1 MREQEAENAAHFYH
15 IGDVATLTGL
25 SADAL
30 RAWERVGLLTP
41 HRSTA
46 GVRRYTEDDLA
57 RIRLIARTLQK
68 GGYSRRAVAKLLQSG
83 DLRPDAADY
92 APGPARLRR
101 SRRGRHRERMSRG
114 SDQGAERG
122 GTAGESSNSTENP
135 MQDQD
140 EQDEV
145 RSERRTLE
153 AVARISDALASG
165 RALAEVLEVIC
176 SEACRAFGVSD
187 SILWL
192 VDPPPSALTVFP
204 SAFSLGTL
212 ARSVTRAEPL
222 GQAGAVVPQM
232 LGVAAAYG
240 PHSASVVHLPSHLPT
255 LPPTV
260 PLVPIRVPA
269 TGSYWTA
276 PPSLPLDD
284 QRDPVVRAFH
294 TRRGLIVN
302 RVTTPSLVHPLQTH
316 PELST
321 VVPGAALLVI
331 PLLATNGTPI
341 GVLSLSEA
349 LDPERFDSDDLER
362 VRLFAVQATLAIET
376 ARLHADIRV
385 AREQA
390 EEHRARWQAAVDDLP
405 ALVCICDSTQSIT
418 YISPTCGQVLGWP
431 DVFTTHPEIPLVP
444 GSESWVV
451 RFGFFWLGEPPA
463 NVQITAG
470 RPGTA
475 SVAGVSGAS
484 IEQVSPGELPLPR
497 ALRENQAVHAIT
509 VAHRCPD
516 GMERLVSWDAAPM
529 RTVKGELLGA
539 VAVGHD
545 VTQEHRQ
552 HEREACLAAVTH
564 AAAGA
569 PDAQGMEGRANRILT
584 ALVTHTRKPV
594 ISATL
599 YLLDEESGMLRRV
612 GVFGAEHS
620 GTHAPAL
627 PLSRQHPWWHLLIGG
642 AVYSSADGAQPRWL
656 RAIGL
661 VVWKA
666 SSLRAW
672 ATVPLRAGE
681 KLVGA
686 LSLGLSVP
694 HVWDAAER
702 AWLEACADAVM
713 MGVENDRLFAAEQ
726 QKSRALEVLLA
737 AADDGKSSYR

>member
-1 MREQEAENAAHFYH
+1 MTSRSSSEKQDSSSSVGTHAKEGENAAHFYH

-41 HRSTA
+41 HRSAA

-57 RIRLIARTLQK
+57 RIRLIARTLQQ
-68 GGYSRRAVAKLLQSG
+68 GGYSRRAVAKLLQFG

-92 APGPARLRR
+92 APGPARLHR
-101 SRRGRHRERMSRG
+101 SRRGGNRGRASRR
-114 SDQGAERG
+114 SDTGAQGD
-122 GTAGESSNSTENP
+122 AGISSEYP
-135 MQDQD
+135 GRDQD
-140 EQDEV
+140 EQDEA
-145 RSERRTLE
+145 RSERLTLD
-153 AVARISDALASG
+153 AVARINDALASG
-165 RALAEVLEVIC
+165 RALADVLEVIC
-176 SEACRAFGVSD
+176 GEACRAFGVSD
-187 SILWL
+187 SVLWL
-192 VDPPPSALTVFP
+192 PDYPPSPQEILPDVPRESVRKIGAQRFGQPAIVPLTLVAAASYGPHATAMPHAVPLDDRHALVVQ
-204 SAFSLGTL
+204 AFHSQRGMISNSLDASSL
-212 ARSVTRAEPL
+212 AHSEL
-222 GQAGAVVPQM
+222 SHLKLGAVV
-232 LGVAAAYG
+232 
-240 PHSASVVHLPSHLPT
+240 T
-255 LPPTV
+255 
-260 PLVPIRVPA
+260 
-269 TGSYWTA
+269 
-276 PPSLPLDD
+276 D
-284 QRDPVVRAFH
+284 
-294 TRRGLIVN
+294 
-302 RVTTPSLVHPLQTH
+302 
-316 PELST
+316 
-321 VVPGAALLVI
+321 AALLVV
-331 PLLATNGTPI
+331 PLLATNNTAI
-341 GVLSLSEA
+341 GVLSLMEV

-376 ARLHADIRV
+376 ARLHADLRE

-405 ALVCICDSTQSIT
+405 ALVCICDSSQSIT
-418 YISPTCGQVLGWP
+418 YVSPTCTQVLGWP
-431 DVFTTHPEIPLVP
+431 DVIADPVMPA
-444 GSESWVV
+444 ESWVA
-451 RFGFFWLGEPPA
+451 RCGFFWLGEPD
-463 NVQITAG
+463 
-470 RPGTA
+470 A
-475 SVAGVSGAS
+475 SVVVTDSLTGVGGTGRIFSELAAR
-484 IEQVSPGELPLPR
+484 GELPLPR
-497 ALRENQAVHAIT
+497 ALQENQAVHAIT

-529 RTVKGELLGA
+529 RTAQGQLRGA

-569 PDAQGMEGRANRILT
+569 LDPHGIESRANQILT

-599 YLLDEESGMLRRV
+599 YLLDEETDILRRV
-612 GVFGAEHS
+612 GVFGVEQS

-642 AVYSSADGAQPRWL
+642 AVYSSPDGAQPRWL

-661 VVWKA
+661 VVWRA
-666 SSLRAW
+666 SSIRAW

-713 MGVENDRLFAAEQ
+713 MGVENDRLFAAAQ
-726 QKSRALEVLLA
+726 QRSRALEALLA
-737 AADDGKSSYR
+737 AADDTSSPTGEAGAGR

>member
-1 MREQEAENAAHFYH
+1 MREQAAENAAHFYH

-41 HRSTA
+41 HRSAA

-57 RIRLIARTLQK
+57 RIRLIARTLQQR
-68 GGYSRRAVAKLLQSG
+68 GYSRRAIAKLLQSG

-101 SRRGRHRERMSRG
+101 SRRGGGRGRSSRL
-114 SDQGAERG
+114 SDTGAARG
-122 GTAGESSNSTENP
+122 GADRESAGTAENL
-135 MQDQD
+135 MQD
-140 EQDEV
+140 EQDEQDEA
-145 RSERRTLE
+145 RSERLTLE
-153 AVARISDALASG
+153 AIARINDALASG
-165 RALAEVLEVIC
+165 RALEEVLQVIC

-187 SILWL
+187 SALWL
-192 VDPPPSALTVFP
+192 LDSPSSLPVILPDTPRGTVHRTGAQP
-204 SAFSLGTL
+204 TS
-212 ARSVTRAEPL
+212 
-222 GQAGAVVPQM
+222 QAGGVP
-232 LGVAAAYG
+232 LTLVLAARYG
-240 PHSASVVHLPSHLPT
+240 PHTTDMPHAV
-255 LPPTV
+255 
-260 PLVPIRVPA
+260 
-269 TGSYWTA
+269 
-276 PPSLPLDD
+276 PLDD
-284 QRDPVVRAFH
+284 RHTPVVQAFH
-294 TRRGLIVN
+294 SRRGIIGSTPN
-302 RVTTPSLVHPLQTH
+302 TSSPAHTTLTH
-316 PELST
+316 PE
-321 VVPGAALLVI
+321 VEVRGDVPGAAVLVV
-331 PLLATNGTPI
+331 PLLASKGTPI

-376 ARLHADIRV
+376 ARLHADLLV

-405 ALVCICDSTQSIT
+405 ALVCICDNSQSIT
-418 YISPTCGQVLGWP
+418 YISPTCMQVLGWP
-431 DVFTTHPEIPLVP
+431 DVTAHPEPP
-444 GSESWVV
+444 SAPWPQSWLT
-451 RFGFFWLGEPPA
+451 RFGFLWLEEPPA
-463 NVQITAG
+463 SVLVTSSP
-470 RPGTA
+470 PGA
-475 SVAGVSGAS
+475 SDISGATDAFY
-484 IEQVSPGELPLPR
+484 ELVAPVTLPLPR
-497 ALRENQAVHAIT
+497 ALEENRAVHGIT

-529 RTVKGELLGA
+529 RTVQGELLGA

-545 VTQEHRQ
+545 VTAEHRQ

-569 PDAQGMEGRANRILT
+569 PDAHGIEGLANHVLT
-584 ALVTHTRKPV
+584 ELVAHTRKPV

-599 YLLDEESGMLRRV
+599 YLLDEETDMLRRV
-612 GVFGAEHS
+612 GASGVEQS

-627 PLSRQHPWWHLLIGG
+627 PLTPQHPWWHLLIGG
-642 AVYSSADGAQPRWL
+642 AVYSTPDGTQPRWL

-666 SSLRAW
+666 SSIRAW

-686 LSLGLSVP
+686 LSVGLSVP

-726 QKSRALEVLLA
+726 HKSRALEVLLA
-737 AADDGKSSYR
+737 AADDKDVP